1 MDTDQVTR
9 LIDDLGVIVHGEHNS
24 GEILVR
30 SPSVMQYYVG
40 NEAATLETVDAD
52 GWLHTGDV
60 GKLKDG
66 KIYVIDRKKELIKVR
81 GWQVAPAEL
90 EGVLLMHPDISDAA
104 VIGVS
109 KPDST
114 SEVPRAYVI
123 RRQDSTISADN
134 VKAFL
139 LQHLAK
145 YKVGD
150 CEIRFCDSIPK
161 SVSGKI
167 LRKLLR
173 ADAEAE
179 LCKLEETTVEI
190 AAKER
195 VMLATAE
202 AVSEKRHRLEYVDE
216 PRAAS
221 GNSLLVMFQWLWQ
234 WLMLFWVWLCGTSVS
249 RYSRIQ

>member
-1 MDTDQVTR
+1 MDTDHATR

-66 KIYVIDRKKELIKVR
+66 KVYVIDRKKELIKVR

-109 KPDST
+109 KPGST

-150 CEIRFCDSIPK
+150 CEIRFCDNIPK

-202 AVSEKRHRLEYVDE
+202 AVNEKRQRLEYADE